1 MLDPALLR
9 HQPADL
15 AERLRTSRGFE
26 LDVSALESL
35 EADRKR
41 IQVRTQELQ
50 SLRNSRSKAIGQ
62 AKAKGEDVSAV
73 MAEVA
78 GFGEELKQSE
88 VELERIRGELDDI
101 SHAAF
106 EAEVPLRHSPARM
119 DRVLTVE
126 GGRIVGDK
134 GG

>member
-41 IQVRTQELQ
+41 IIEILSSKEKDPAVLEEAVQIMQKSGSIDYARSYAENLTSIAKNRLIEMVPP
-50 SLRNSRSKAIGQ
+50 SDSRDLLIS
-62 AKAKGEDVSAV
+62 
-73 MAEVA
+73 MADWFVNR
-78 GFGEELKQSE
+78 LK
-88 VELERIRGELDDI
+88 
-101 SHAAF
+101 
-106 EAEVPLRHSPARM
+106 
-119 DRVLTVE
+119 
-126 GGRIVGDK
+126 
-134 GG
+134 

>member
-62 AKAKGEDVSAV
+62 PRPRARTCRPSWPRS
-73 MAEVA
+73 
-78 GFGEELKQSE
+78 L
-88 VELERIRGELDDI
+88 
-101 SHAAF
+101 
-106 EAEVPLRHSPARM
+106 HSP
-119 DRVLTVE
+119 TS
-126 GGRIVGDK
+126 
-134 GG
+134 